1 MKAIIKNK
9 IYDTEKA
16 DIVAI
21 GDGINIYVTKNG
33 NWFLEV
39 RGINKNTIRSIN
51 ENQAYLHLCN
61 LFALDA
67 IKKYFPGRI
76 EEA

>member
-21 GDGINIYVTKNG
+21 GDGFNIYVTKNG
-33 NWFLEV
+33 NWFL
-39 RGINKNTIRSIN
+39 GS
-51 ENQAYLHLCN
+51 
-61 LFALDA
+61 
-67 IKKYFPGRI
+67 
-76 EEA
+76 